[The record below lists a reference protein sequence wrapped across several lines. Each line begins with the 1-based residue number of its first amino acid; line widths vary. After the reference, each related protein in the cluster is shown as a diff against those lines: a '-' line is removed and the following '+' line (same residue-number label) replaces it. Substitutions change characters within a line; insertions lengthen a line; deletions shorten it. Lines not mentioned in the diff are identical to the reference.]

1 MISVVVPTLI
11 SNDTQL
17 QTTNECI
24 RNAREKTELDFEL
37 VVVETLTN
45 YFASV
50 ADTYIHESKKTTATK
65 SINRGFYCASGDKV
79 VLLTNDV
86 IVDDGWLEHLLECFK
101 ISDCGMATLATDQFA
116 HPKQNKIEEGIWFS
130 VAMVPKAEAWF
141 DEAYKPGSWDDSDL
155 IMRNYLQGR
164 KMYRSYKSV
173 VHHKIGMTHYEKPDH
188 KANFDWN
195 KQYFSEKYKDH
206 ADSRI
211 FKILVRGV
219 IL

>member
-11 SNDTQL
+11 SNDIQL

-24 RNAREKTELDFEL
+24 QAAKSKTDLDFEL
-37 VVVETLTN
+37 VIVETLTS
-45 YFASV
+45 YFGHI

-86 IVDDGWLEHLLECFK
+86 IVSDGWLEALLECFQ
-101 ISDCGMATLATDQFA
+101 ITDCGMSTLAADQFG
-116 HPKQNKIEEGIWFS
+116 HMRQNKIDEGIWFS
-130 VAMVPKAEAWF
+130 VAMLPKEEAWF

-164 KMYRSYKSV
+164 RMYRNFKSV
-173 VHHKIGMTHYEKPDH
+173 AHHKIGMTHYEKPDH

-195 KQYFSEKYKDH
+195 KEYFCEKYKDYSD
-206 ADSRI
+206 ARI
-211 FKILVRGV
+211 FKILVGGIIV
-219 IL
+219 